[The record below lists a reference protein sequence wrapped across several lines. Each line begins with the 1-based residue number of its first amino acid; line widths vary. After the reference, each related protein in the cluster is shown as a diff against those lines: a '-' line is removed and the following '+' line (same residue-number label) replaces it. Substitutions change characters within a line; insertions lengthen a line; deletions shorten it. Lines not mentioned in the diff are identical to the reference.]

1 MYAKVYNL
9 KFPSMAEAKI
19 AASYISDGFGKLIVE
34 CNLKA
39 LNMSLGQ
46 CGSVT
51 IQTKFSSSEDLRK
64 FETRASQTLSELRNS
79 LAYTEKHYAGVY
91 IYAYESEASDT
102 SLSLG

>member
-51 IQTKFSSSEDLRK
+51 IQTKFNSSEDLRK
-64 FETRASQTLSELRNS
+64 FESRASQTLSELRNS
-79 LAYTEKHYAGVY
+79 AYTEKHYAGVY
-91 IYAYESEASDT
+91 IYAYEAEASDT

>member
-79 LAYTEKHYAGVY
+79 LAYTEKHCRGVY
-91 IYAYESEASDT
+91 
-102 SLSLG
+102 LCL